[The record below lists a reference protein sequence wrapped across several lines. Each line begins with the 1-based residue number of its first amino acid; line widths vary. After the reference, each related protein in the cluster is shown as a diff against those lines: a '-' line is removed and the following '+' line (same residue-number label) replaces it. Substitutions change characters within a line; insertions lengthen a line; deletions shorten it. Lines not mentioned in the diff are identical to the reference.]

1 MAQPQG
7 GPRDAMSPYLPLHA
21 EGTVVT
27 VGSFDGV
34 HRGHAAVLREIAE
47 RARSAG
53 RHSVL
58 VTFDPHPLAVV
69 NPAAAPP
76 LLTTGPER
84 REILAQ
90 TGLDY
95 AVLLRFDHRLA
106 ELAAEDFV
114 REILLRRCG
123 MRELVI
129 GYDHGFGRGRQ
140 GDVAMLRRLGASDGF
155 SVDVVPEVQVDGHP
169 VSSTLVRRAVAGG
182 DLNRAARLLGRPYYL
197 TAEVVPGE
205 GRGRTI
211 GFSTANL
218 GRVPARKLLPP
229 DGVYAVRVEW
239 RGGRGDGM
247 MNQGAR
253 PTFHQDERSL
263 EVHLLDWEG
272 PLYGEWLKV
281 EWVARLRDVRRFA
294 SAEALR
300 AQLERDR
307 QAARTALA
315 GAPTTPPTT

>member
-1 MAQPQG
+1 
-7 GPRDAMSPYLPLHA
+7 MSPYLPMHP

-47 RARSAG
+47 RARSAQ

-169 VSSTLVRRAVAGG
+169 VSSTMVRRPAAG
-182 DLNRAARLLGRPYYL
+182 
-197 TAEVVPGE
+197 T
-205 GRGRTI
+205 RG
-211 GFSTANL
+211 
-218 GRVPARKLLPP
+218 P
-229 DGVYAVRVEW
+229 
-239 RGGRGDGM
+239 RG
-247 MNQGAR
+247 
-253 PTFHQDERSL
+253 
-263 EVHLLDWEG
+263 
-272 PLYGEWLKV
+272 
-281 EWVARLRDVRRFA
+281 
-294 SAEALR
+294 
-300 AQLERDR
+300 
-307 QAARTALA
+307 
-315 GAPTTPPTT
+315 

>member
-1 MAQPQG
+1 
-7 GPRDAMSPYLPLHA
+7 
-21 EGTVVT
+21 
-27 VGSFDGV
+27 
-34 HRGHAAVLREIAE
+34 
-47 RARSAG
+47 
-53 RHSVL
+53 
-58 VTFDPHPLAVV
+58 V

-140 GDVAMLRRLGASDGF
+140 GDVAMLRRLGLSDGF

-169 VSSTLVRRAVAGG
+169 VSSSLVRRAVAGG
-182 DLNRAARLLGRPYYL
+182 DLDRAARLLGRPYYL
-197 TAEVVPGE
+197 TAEVVPGD

-211 GFSTANL
+211 GFPTANL
-218 GRVPARKLLPP
+218 GRVPSRKLLPP

-239 RGGRGDGM
+239 RGGRANGM
-247 MNQGAR
+247 MNQGGR
-253 PTFHQDERSL
+253 PTFHQGERSL

-307 QAARTALA
+307 QAAQAALA
-315 GAPTTPPTT
+315 GAPSRTPTT

>member
-1 MAQPQG
+1 
-7 GPRDAMSPYLPLHA
+7 MSPYLPMHP

-47 RARSAG
+47 RARSAQ

-169 VSSTLVRRAVAGG
+169 VSSTMVRRAVAGG
-182 DLNRAARLLGRPYYL
+182 DLERAARLLGRPYYL
-197 TAEVVPGE
+197 TAEVVPGD

-211 GFSTANL
+211 GFPTANL
-218 GRVPARKLLPP
+218 GRVPSRKLLPP

-239 RGGRGDGM
+239 RGGRADGM
-247 MNQGAR
+247 MNQGGR
-253 PTFHQDERSL
+253 PTFQQGERSL

-294 SAEALR
+294 SADALR

-307 QAARTALA
+307 QAARAALA
-315 GAPTTPPTT
+315 AAPSRSLTT